1 VPEPEILVAP
11 ARRSHRVHIAMPL
24 LVPGPGFQ
32 EMTSTVAV
40 NAHGCLVML
49 QAKVSRGD
57 HVWLINPKTVEEL
70 PAKIAFLGKPEE
82 GKTPVG
88 IEFLEASPLFWR
100 ISFPPED
107 WTTSSERKR
116 PVRSDF
122 NSFVEQKPSP
132 ILCGRPASSAWI
144 ISALGSAPC

>member
-1 VPEPEILVAP
+1 VADSEVQVTP
-11 ARRSHRVHIAMPL
+11 ARRSQRVHIAMPL
-24 LVPGPGFQ
+24 LVRGAAFR

-49 QAKVSRGD
+49 KAKVSRGD
-57 HVWLINPKTVEEL
+57 HVWIINPTTVEEL
-70 PAKIAFLGKPEE
+70 PVKIVSLGKPED

-116 PVRSDF
+116 PGATHRS
-122 NSFVEQKPSP
+122 K
-132 ILCGRPASSAWI
+132 
-144 ISALGSAPC
+144 